1 VVRYVV
7 DVTSEVGTG
16 RQVENDDGTEVV
28 GRMGVCVEEAVVTV
42 GIRRDDV
49 LEAVVTVGLGIEKV
63 L

>member
-1 VVRYVV
+1 V
-7 DVTSEVGTG
+7 DFC
-16 RQVENDDGTEVV
+16 D
-28 GRMGVCVEEAVVTV
+28 EEAVVTV